1 MTTVDRS
8 AGTVQ
13 FGLFDVELDEV
24 REQLRM
30 REATILRERQ
40 ARFEA
45 NKAKLLADTGAW
57 KGGEFS
63 ERIDALLDRLVH
75 AGAPARRMHDAILGG
90 INAAAKGG
98 RLDEHHVAFVEEKA
112 RVEVARVSTLGEV
125 IPTKWEL
132 QSATDLTAVDPSCT
146 QLPEAIQHAALA
158 RLNELGPG
166 LAQLG
171 FKSELEVDTSS
182 PRVAQEL
189 ASGIREVHTALMLL
203 AVNRYR
209 DAKGYKQAKAERLDN
224 IERFASQVL
233 GIDTK
238 AHPGVKLDLPLTSSG
253 MRQKPARNQ
262 AKAAEL
268 HESVGDSDTTR
279 QADVSGIYVG
289 KITSLSA
296 DRLEQKIGRDP
307 RDVVVHDRAT
317 LSGDDVTVG
326 NVVTISYEMGI
337 GRLSNLDLAVEQRGR
352 GR

>member
-1 MTTVDRS
+1 MMTVDGS

-13 FGLFDVELDEV
+13 FGLFDVELEEV
-24 REQLRM
+24 REQLRV
-30 REATILRERQ
+30 REEAILRERQ

-63 ERIDALLDRLVH
+63 ERIDALLDRLVQS
-75 AGAPARRMHDAILGG
+75 GAAARGMHDAILGG

-98 RLDEHHVAFVEEKA
+98 RLDERHVAFVEEKA
-112 RVEVARVSTLGEV
+112 RVEVARVGTLTEV
-125 IPTKWEL
+125 TPTKWEK
-132 QSATDLTAVDPSCT
+132 QSAADLLAVDPSCT

-189 ASGIREVHTALMLL
+189 AGGIREVHTSLMLL

-253 MRQKPARNQ
+253 MRQKPTRNE
-262 AKAAEL
+262 AKTVEL
-268 HESVGDSDTTR
+268 HESAGDASTAR
-279 QADVSGIYVG
+279 QAEVSGIYVG

-296 DRLEQKIGRDP
+296 NHLEQKVGRDP
-307 RDVVVHDRAT
+307 RDVVVHDRAA
-317 LSGDDVTVG
+317 LSGDDVAVG
-326 NVVTISYEMGI
+326 HVVTISYEMGM
-337 GRLSNLDLAVEQRGR
+337 GRISNKELAVDQRGPAR
-352 GR
+352 